1 MVSTVFGP
9 NWWAVPAAIS
19 AFLDFYE
26 ALTADDADAWP
37 QYTPPGM
44 PGIPTA
50 CAAPIPPGVAKAI
63 NEVTWTGPCGECY
76 EDAHKD
82 IEKVLQR
89 FEKLRRVH
97 ARTVRVYNTSI
108 AFGGAAAMVGGIIT
122 GSEWMKIRNG
132 IEAKYAE
139 YNGVYDAKVVE
150 LTAALTAALQKVAA
164 CEMKYF
170 NNPSWYDRY
179 GFMFVNPV
187 VERHRR

>member
-19 AFLDFYE
+19 AFMDFYE
-26 ALTADDADAWP
+26 ALTADDANAWP
-37 QYTPPGM
+37 EYSPPGM

-50 CAAPIPPGVAKAI
+50 CMAPIPPGVAKAI
-63 NEVTWTGPCGECY
+63 NEVAWTGPCGECY

-108 AFGGAAAMVGGIIT
+108 AFGGAASMVGGIIT
-122 GSEWMKIRNG
+122 AAEWMKIRNG
-132 IEAKYAE
+132 IEETYKN